1 MSPKN
6 LNVTKIPKILKE
18 KLSNKRII
26 KLYNNFEKDFDIK
39 NAFITALKSKKIA
52 FREIK
57 VNKFDEDTL
66 GKLFLSFINTFLIY

>member
-6 LNVTKIPKILKE
+6 LNVTKIPKILEE

-39 NAFITALKSKKIA
+39 NAKAKLSGPPDTAV
-52 FREIK
+52 IK
-57 VNKFDEDTL
+57 DL
-66 GKLFLSFINTFLIY
+66 